1 MRFTCNSFAVA
12 LLLAAALHA
21 DDRRC
26 ATCHPK
32 EVAGYAKSAMAASLS
47 VAANQPAGAFDHAL
61 SSTKFTIR
69 ATPEGQIQSYQRG
82 SESSEHRVAYVI
94 GSGAHAFG
102 YLVQIGDHLF
112 QSPLSYY
119 SSLRTWDVA
128 PGYEESK
135 QPDFSRPVT
144 PECLLC
150 HAEQPRPIP
159 DTVNRYETPPV
170 VGASISCERCHGT
183 VEAHEKNPVPGSIVN
198 PAKLQA
204 AARDS
209 VCEQCHLS
217 GEVRIPNPGKSIADF
232 QPGQRLE
239 DSYSVYVAA
248 HPPGTTVKVISH
260 VEQLALSLCS
270 RSSGGKLWCG
280 TCHDPHDKPI
290 QPAAYFRDRCLTC
303 HAATLEKSHAAPGRD
318 CVSCHM
324 PRLDA
329 RDGGHTAFTDHRI
342 ARNPKAPTPESKQDG
357 LKAWREPDSRFRD
370 RNLAIALVTVGLQDA
385 SSDEVIRGYRMLNQ
399 VEKVFP
405 DDPAALTS
413 LGTVLLRAKQP
424 AEALRRFEKVV
435 TLKPDYSPYRVNA
448 ALALIALGR
457 KAEAEQQLN
466 HALGL
471 DPLLET
477 AVQVLS
483 AMYRGQGDADKA
495 ADLRSRYKIEMGIT
509 TTSPR
514 LLDRGVTVDQNRR

>member
-248 HPPGTTVKVISH
+248 HPPGTTVKS
-260 VEQLALSLCS
+260 SW
-270 RSSGGKLWCG
+270 RSVYVPEVVG
-280 TCHDPHDKPI
+280 
-290 QPAAYFRDRCLTC
+290 
-303 HAATLEKSHAAPGRD
+303 
-318 CVSCHM
+318 VSCGAGRVTIHMTNLFSRQLTSGTAVSPAMRLRLRSHM
-324 PRLDA
+324 PRRA
-329 RDGGHTAFTDHRI
+329 
-342 ARNPKAPTPESKQDG
+342 
-357 LKAWREPDSRFRD
+357 
-370 RNLAIALVTVGLQDA
+370 AIAFRVTCRVW
-385 SSDEVIRGYRMLNQ
+385 
-399 VEKVFP
+399 
-405 DDPAALTS
+405 T
-413 LGTVLLRAKQP
+413 RA
-424 AEALRRFEKVV
+424 
-435 TLKPDYSPYRVNA
+435 T
-448 ALALIALGR
+448 
-457 KAEAEQQLN
+457 
-466 HALGL
+466 
-471 DPLLET
+471 
-477 AVQVLS
+477 
-483 AMYRGQGDADKA
+483 GD
-495 ADLRSRYKIEMGIT
+495 I
-509 TTSPR
+509 PR
-514 LLDRGVTVDQNRR
+514 LRITASPATPKPPPQNQNRMD